1 MRRAAKVDRNQSEIV
16 QALRDAGASVHPCH
30 GAGQGF
36 PDLAVGFRGK
46 NYLIEVKDGA
56 LAPSDRKLT
65 PAQKEWHAAW
75 RGDAVV
81 VTSSSE
87 ALAAIGLSNWQ
98 SVGQVAARV
107 VENETA
113 RKRSNAH
120 GPDHD
125 ADVGGQANG

>member
-1 MRRAAKVDRNQSEIV
+1 MRRAAKVDRNQAEIV
-16 QALRDAGASVHPCH
+16 KALRQAGATVHPCH

-36 PDLAVGFRGK
+36 PDLAVGYRGR

-65 PAQKEWHAAW
+65 PAQQEWHAAW

-81 VTSSSE
+81 VTSVSE

-98 SVGQVAARV
+98 SVGQVAARIAK
-107 VENETA
+107 ETA
-113 RKRSNAH
+113 RKRCNAG
-120 GPDHD
+120 GPDHPQTITK
-125 ADVGGQANG
+125 G

>member
-1 MRRAAKVDRNQSEIV
+1 MDRNQSEIV
-16 QALRDAGASVHPCH
+16 RALRQAGASVHPCH

-36 PDLAVGFRGK
+36 PDLAVGFRGR

-65 PAQKEWHAAW
+65 PAQQEWHAAW

-81 VTSSSE
+81 VTSVSE

-98 SVGQVAARV
+98 SVGQVASRIA
-107 VENETA
+107 NETA
-113 RKRSNAH
+113 RKRCNAG
-120 GPDHD
+120 GPDHN
-125 ADVGGQANG
+125 ADVGVQANG

>member
-30 GAGQGF
+30 SAGQGF

-81 VTSSSE
+81 VTSASE

-98 SVGQVAARV
+98 SIGGLAARLV
-107 VENETA
+107 QEKTRERLAPRAGHATA
-113 RKRSNAH
+113 NKGDSR
-120 GPDHD
+120 
-125 ADVGGQANG
+125 

>member
-16 QALRDAGASVHPCH
+16 RALRQAGASVHPCH

-36 PDLAVGFRGK
+36 PDLAVGFRGQ

-65 PAQKEWHAAW
+65 PAQQEWHAAW

-81 VTSSSE
+81 VTSVSE

-98 SVGQVAARV
+98 SVGQVAARIA
-107 VENETA
+107 NETA
-113 RKRSNAH
+113 RKRCNAG
-120 GPDHD
+120 GPDLHTQT
-125 ADVGGQANG
+125 AKKG

>member
-30 GAGQGF
+30 AAGQGF

-65 PAQKEWHAAW
+65 PAQKEWHGGW
-75 RGDAVV
+75 KGHVAVV
-81 VTSSSE
+81 SSVEE
-87 ALAAIGLSNWQ
+87 ALAVIGLL
-98 SVGQVAARV
+98 
-107 VENETA
+107 
-113 RKRSNAH
+113 
-120 GPDHD
+120 D
-125 ADVGGQANG
+125 ASKDDQ

>member
-1 MRRAAKVDRNQSEIV
+1 MRRAAKVDRNQPEIV

-30 GAGQGF
+30 SAGQGF

-81 VTSSSE
+81 VTSASE

-98 SVGQVAARV
+98 SIGGLAARLV
-107 VENETA
+107 QEKTRERLAPSRAVKPQE
-113 RKRSNAH
+113 
-120 GPDHD
+120 
-125 ADVGGQANG
+125 